1 MNINRNIK
9 RSLRAAIALAGAAAF
24 SNAAVAAPDSDTFIN
39 PDWAN
44 TAWYAGA
51 TLGQSR
57 ATIDEQRIRSSLA
70 ANGATVTGFSAD
82 GRDRAYSVFIGR
94 QLNRYFA
101 IEASYFDLGKFN
113 FNASTSG
120 GGVFNGEAGFKG
132 GSIELVGQYPLTER
146 FSVLGRAGVQDSRAT
161 THFQGNRLN
170 AVTDPNPSR
179 SRAGAKF
186 GLGLEYKLSEALA
199 VRAEVSRFRVDDAV
213 GNRGDVDLMS
223 LGLSYKFG
231 RPAARA
237 AVAPAEMVPVLTA
250 PAPAPIV
257 AAAVT
262 PPPPPQPVSE
272 KVSFAAEALFDFD
285 RAVVKPDGRAA
296 LDVFVDKLKGMST
309 EVMIAVGHTD
319 SVGSDTYNQRLSLRR
334 ADAVKAYL
342 VSRGLDAARL
352 YTEGKGESMP
362 AASNASAE
370 GRARNRRVIIEVV
383 GTRTAQP

>member
-1 MNINRNIK
+1 
-9 RSLRAAIALAGAAAF
+9 
-24 SNAAVAAPDSDTFIN
+24 VAAPDSDTFIN

-44 TAWYAGA
+44 TAWYAGV

-57 ATIDEQRIRSSLA
+57 ATIDEPRIRSSLA
-70 ANGATVTGFSAD
+70 ANGATVTGFSVD
-82 GRDRAYSVFIGR
+82 GRDLAYSVLIGR

-120 GGVFNGEAGFKG
+120 GGVFNGQAGLKG
-132 GSIELVGQYPLTER
+132 GGVDLVGQYPLTER
-146 FSVLGRAGVQDSRAT
+146 FS
-161 THFQGNRLN
+161 GNRLN

-223 LGLSYKFG
+223 LGLTYKFG

-237 AVAPAEMVPVLTA
+237 AVAPVEMLPVQAAAA
-250 PAPAPIV
+250 PAPV
-257 AAAVT
+257 VVAAVT
-262 PPPPPQPVSE
+262 PPPPQPVSE

-296 LDVFVDKLKGMST
+296 LDAFVDKLKGMST

-319 SVGSDTYNQRLSLRR
+319 SVGSDAYNQRLSLRR

-352 YTEGKGESMP
+352 YTEGKGESMQV
-362 AASNASAE
+362 ASNASAE
-370 GRARNRRVIIEVV
+370 GRSRNRRVIIEVV
-383 GTRTAQP
+383 GTRNAQP